1 MKKKHRGQ
9 ALLRRDAAKLF
20 AALCVTFVLSRA
32 LFDQRPRR
40 DKKGLRI
47 KEIQRIQAGTLS
59 AKEFFAKFGDDVP
72 VIVEGEVK
80 HHPAYNMSFDT
91 LKEVCGKSMVETM
104 VFDRNSKLWGGLVDK
119 KYMLLSEYVDNHVLN
134 QGNQTSGEPPR
145 YLTAGLGLPQICPR
159 LELFAPVPKY
169 VSLSVFP
176 IDWAQYKQTKK
187 RNQIIMPVM
196 FIGNKGTKTEM
207 HVDMML
213 GPFWMSVY
221 SGSKT
226 FRVVTYWDA
235 RRRWD
240 LFNKRGKGNHL
251 IDHTRWERGGEIM
264 KIWNPNLDIFPEVGE
279 VTIYEG
285 KVNAGDWIYL
295 PSAAF
300 HGVKNDD
307 LSWGITINALYPA
320 TMNKQVD
327 VCADSG
333 YRLSC
338 DGYYVF
344 SDCPMESYLTTSSWL
359 KKWALKQCYRQ
370 SALVQGLKREFDES
384 RARDMF
390 LHEISG
396 FENYQSW
403 CQGQCELYRT
413 HARAFGMG
421 AQLLENVCRQCQ
433 S

>member
-47 KEIQRIQAGTLS
+47 KEIQRIQAGTVS

-159 LELFAPVPKY
+159 LELYAPVPKY

-300 HGVKNDD
+300 HGVRNDD

>member
-47 KEIQRIQAGTLS
+47 KEIQRIQAGTVS

-176 IDWAQYKQTKK
+176 IDEVQYEQTKK
-187 RNQIIMPVM
+187 RNQILMPVM

-251 IDHTRWERGGEIM
+251 LDHTRWERGGEIM
-264 KIWNPNLDIFPEVGE
+264 EIWNPNLDIFPEVGE

-300 HGVKNDD
+300 HGVRNDD

-403 CQGQCELYRT
+403 CQAQCELYRT
-413 HARAFGMG
+413 HARALNM
-421 AQLLENVCRQCQ
+421 AAHLLENVWRQCQ

>member
-47 KEIQRIQAGTLS
+47 KEIQRIQAGTVS

-251 IDHTRWERGGEIM
+251 LDHTRWERGGKIM
-264 KIWNPNLDIFPEVGE
+264 EIWNPNLDIFPEVGE

-300 HGVKNDD
+300 HGVRNDD

-344 SDCPMESYLTTSSWL
+344 SDCPMKSYLTTSPWL

-403 CQGQCELYRT
+403 CQAQCELYRT

-421 AQLLENVCRQCQ
+421 AHMLENVCRQCQ

>member
-47 KEIQRIQAGTLS
+47 KEIQRIQAGTVS

-159 LELFAPVPKY
+159 LELYAPVPKY

-176 IDWAQYKQTKK
+176 IDEVQYEQTKK
-187 RNQIIMPVM
+187 RNQILMPVM

-251 IDHTRWERGGEIM
+251 LDHTRWERGGEIM
-264 KIWNPNLDIFPEVGE
+264 EIWNPNLDIFPEVGE

-300 HGVKNDD
+300 HGVRNDD

-421 AQLLENVCRQCQ
+421 AHLLENVCRQCQ

>member
-47 KEIQRIQAGTLS
+47 KEIQRIQAGTVS

-176 IDWAQYKQTKK
+176 IDEVQYEQTKK
-187 RNQIIMPVM
+187 RNQILMPVM

-251 IDHTRWERGGEIM
+251 LDHTRWERGGEIM

-421 AQLLENVCRQCQ
+421 AHMLENVCRQCQ

>member
-20 AALCVTFVLSRA
+20 ATLCVIFVLSRA
-32 LFDQRPRR
+32 LFTQRPRR
-40 DKKGLRI
+40 DKNGLRI
-47 KEIQRIQAGTLS
+47 VEIQRIQAGTLS

-251 IDHTRWERGGEIM
+251 LDHTRWERGGEIM
-264 KIWNPNLDIFPEVGE
+264 EIWNPNLDIFPEVGE

-300 HGVKNDD
+300 HGVRNDD

-344 SDCPMESYLTTSSWL
+344 SDCPMKSYLTTSSWL

-403 CQGQCELYRT
+403 CQAQCELYRT
-413 HARAFGMG
+413 HARALNM
-421 AQLLENVCRQCQ
+421 AAHLLENVCRQCQ